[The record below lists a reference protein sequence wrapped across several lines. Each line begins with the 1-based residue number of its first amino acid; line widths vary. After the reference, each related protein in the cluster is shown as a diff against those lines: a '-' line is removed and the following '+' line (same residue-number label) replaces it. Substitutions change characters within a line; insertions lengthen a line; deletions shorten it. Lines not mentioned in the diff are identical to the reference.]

1 MTPITFLVVE
11 DDDVDMM
18 AIERAFKDIGIV
30 NPIKRAVDGQV
41 AWDIVTE
48 ASQDDTTEQ
57 EFIILLDLNMPR
69 MSGHEFLD
77 KYFDNKDHPKINI
90 FVLTTSDRDD
100 DIIGVHKHAI
110 SGYLLKSDL
119 VDSLREAIDGLE
131 RKWMLIS

>member
-18 AIERAFKDIGIV
+18 SIERALKEIGIV
-30 NPIKRAVDGQV
+30 NPIKRAVDGQE

-48 ASQDDTTEQ
+48 ASQDKSTEH

-69 MSGHEFLD
+69 MNGLEFLD
-77 KYFDNKDHPKINI
+77 KYFANPDFPKTSI
-90 FVLTTSDRDD
+90 FVLTTSDADG
-100 DIIGVHKHAI
+100 DIIGAHEHGI

-119 VDSLREAIDGLE
+119 VDSVREAITGLE
-131 RKWMLIS
+131 RKWMLIA